1 MQFTEEEAAD
11 VKKWVVKRLEDISDA
26 DSDVLAD
33 YVLALIRSDAP
44 DEEIRKASVE
54 NLEDFLREH
63 TVKFVDEIFEK
74 FGPKQQQ
81 QAAPATAPNQFPVQS
96 VSVATPSA
104 PSIQQQQDPF
114 NAPLGAPKGPF
125 GGPMGSVPTQ
135 PAGFDGANY
144 SRKRTFNEGFQA
156 DQGPGEQQ
164 FHSRV
169 YKTPRRGRGRGDRMG
184 GPGRDGRPGGPPGSQ
199 FPAPGGFPG
208 MPAGFPPFDP
218 NDPMGAMLALQ
229 NMGFPPMPGMPP
241 LPQQQGNLAGKST
254 ERCPLYDTQGI
265 CYLGAT
271 CPYQHGDSV
280 VPPRDDEYDP
290 TNANIM
296 IDVQRDG
303 EGAGRGFERGRGR
316 GRGRGDRGGFA
327 GRGRGRAEFSMT
339 GPNEDRS
346 VTTIVVEQIPEDKFN
361 EESIREFFSQF
372 GNIVEVTLQAP
383 RHLALVK
390 YDTYESAKAA
400 WSSPKVIFDNRFVKV
415 YWYKPRGKPDANGG
429 QRHTSSTPMD
439 TEADATPFDKEEFER
454 QQLEAQKAHEERM
467 KKLKETEEA
476 RQALEKQREELLRKQ
491 QEEKARLLER
501 LKEKG
506 ALNGA
511 EELNGDKAESPADE
525 NVSEQTK
532 QLRAQLA
539 ALEAEAKSLGIDPNN
554 PQPSTSFRG
563 RGRGAP
569 YRGRGG
575 FPPRGRGYDPSF
587 RGGFRGRGAFR
598 GRGGVLRL
606 DNRPKRVAVSGV
618 EFDSSKDEA
627 LRQYLI
633 GIGEYQSVDPNPE
646 RSDSQII
653 TFKDRYV
660 AEKLMYGPTTI
671 PGVGNVEMSW
681 IANPAP
687 TPSATGGPGP
697 DGKTRDEDSVM
708 ENTGE
713 AAPEPDSTRR
723 DGNHEVDYDVAEV
736 DDSWGIE

>member
-1 MQFTEEEAAD
+1 
-11 VKKWVVKRLEDISDA
+11 
-26 DSDVLAD
+26 
-33 YVLALIRSDAP
+33 
-44 DEEIRKASVE
+44 
-54 NLEDFLREH
+54 
-63 TVKFVDEIFEK
+63 
-74 FGPKQQQ
+74 
-81 QAAPATAPNQFPVQS
+81 
-96 VSVATPSA
+96 
-104 PSIQQQQDPF
+104 
-114 NAPLGAPKGPF
+114 
-125 GGPMGSVPTQ
+125 
-135 PAGFDGANY
+135 
-144 SRKRTFNEGFQA
+144 
-156 DQGPGEQQ
+156 
-164 FHSRV
+164 
-169 YKTPRRGRGRGDRMG
+169 
-184 GPGRDGRPGGPPGSQ
+184 
-199 FPAPGGFPG
+199 
-208 MPAGFPPFDP
+208 
-218 NDPMGAMLALQ
+218 
-229 NMGFPPMPGMPP
+229 
-241 LPQQQGNLAGKST
+241 
-254 ERCPLYDTQGI
+254 
-265 CYLGAT
+265 
-271 CPYQHGDSV
+271 
-280 VPPRDDEYDP
+280 
-290 TNANIM
+290 
-296 IDVQRDG
+296 
-303 EGAGRGFERGRGR
+303 
-316 GRGRGDRGGFA
+316 
-327 GRGRGRAEFSMT
+327 MT

-429 QRHTSSTPMD
+429 QRHTPSTPMD

-633 GIGEYQSVDPNPE
+633 VSHFTTEDTCSLKLTTACRESENISPSTPTRSVQIR
-646 RSDSQII
+646 RSSLLK
-653 TFKDRYV
+653 T
-660 AEKLMYGPTTI
+660 
-671 PGVGNVEMSW
+671 
-681 IANPAP
+681 
-687 TPSATGGPGP
+687 AT
-697 DGKTRDEDSVM
+697 
-708 ENTGE
+708 
-713 AAPEPDSTRR
+713 
-723 DGNHEVDYDVAEV
+723 
-736 DDSWGIE
+736 